1 MGHGLFCREDGLH
14 AMQLATVIAIDKPLP
29 CRRGNSQKQT
39 YDGTMTPAIH
49 PAAHPTR
56 RTVNFRLLAFFSAL
70 GLSADALTKTSPEVL
85 LAHDAPAGL
94 DPAGYWVSEKYDG
107 VRALWDGKTLR
118 FRSGRTVSA
127 PPWFIAKL
135 PATPLDGELWMGRGT
150 FDVLSGAVRRTQP
163 LDAEWQKLKYMV
175 FELPKAEGTSTTFTQ
190 RIWQMQAIVKTAGWA
205 QLQAVEQTEVANH
218 AALQARLKAVIAAG
232 GEGLVL
238 HRASAPVTSG
248 RSDVLLK
255 LKAVQDAEAEVVG
268 HVPGK
273 GKFEGMLGAL
283 EVLTTSGQ
291 RFKLGTGL
299 SDAQRHNPPA
309 IGSTV
314 TYTYR
319 DVTPSGKPR
328 FASFLRVHEEG

>member
-1 MGHGLFCREDGLH
+1 MTLKRRAFNCQLLALLGT
-14 AMQLATVIAIDKPLP
+14 LATGADV
-29 CRRGNSQKQT
+29 
-39 YDGTMTPAIH
+39 
-49 PAAHPTR
+49 
-56 RTVNFRLLAFFSAL
+56 LA
-70 GLSADALTKTSPEVL
+70 KTSPGVL
-85 LAHDAPAGL
+85 LAHNAPGGL
-94 DPAGYWVSEKYDG
+94 DPAGYWVSEKLDG
-107 VRALWDGKTLR
+107 VRALWDGRTLR
-118 FRSGRTVSA
+118 FRSGRTVAA
-127 PPWFIAKL
+127 PAWFTARL

-150 FDVLSGAVRRTQP
+150 FDALSGAVRRTQP
-163 LDAEWQKLKYMV
+163 LDAEWQKVKYMV
-175 FELPKAEGTSTTFTQ
+175 FELPKAEGASTTFTQ
-190 RIWQMQAIVKTAGWA
+190 RIWQMQAIVKTASWP
-205 QLQAVEQTEVANH
+205 QLQAVEQTEIASHV
-218 AALQARLKAVIAAG
+218 ALQARLKAVIAAG

-255 LKAVQDAEAEVVG
+255 LKAALDAEAEVVG

-283 EVLTTSGQ
+283 EVKTTSGQ
-291 RFKLGTGL
+291 TFKLGTGF
-299 SDAQRHNPPA
+299 SDAQRQNPPA